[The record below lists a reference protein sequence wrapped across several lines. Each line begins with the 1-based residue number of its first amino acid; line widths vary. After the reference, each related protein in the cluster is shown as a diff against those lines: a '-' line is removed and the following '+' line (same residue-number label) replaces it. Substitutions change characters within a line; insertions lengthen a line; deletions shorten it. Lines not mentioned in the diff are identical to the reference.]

1 MYDLHACT
9 CIVKFAPH
17 HSPDQWGHAGPA
29 LSPLGT
35 LSPRVANVL
44 IVPLVFAEPFTLTHE
59 PEVIT
64 VHLSPAAMAS
74 VQLRPSGQAE
84 ARSEPGFGRAL
95 TNIGLCA
102 PLPSPAPPCT
112 WPQPPAP
119 ASVATARTTALATSD
134 HRHHALAPGA
144 VRRAQDTRTSPATK
158 RQSPPADLGQA
169 KQETVQACKVPYP
182 QVLPVVKPTTS
193 AAAQDQTKGAYD
205 RAPHLELRYVPGPK
219 GRQLLVFVGKTETPT
234 VALQSVGRASHTLCL
249 DWNL

>member
-1 MYDLHACT
+1 
-9 CIVKFAPH
+9 
-17 HSPDQWGHAGPA
+17 
-29 LSPLGT
+29 
-35 LSPRVANVL
+35 
-44 IVPLVFAEPFTLTHE
+44 
-59 PEVIT
+59 
-64 VHLSPAAMAS
+64 
-74 VQLRPSGQAE
+74 
-84 ARSEPGFGRAL
+84 L

-205 RAPHLELRYVPGPK
+205 RTPLPTEGRYVPAPK
-219 GRQLLVFVGKTETPT
+219 ERQLLMFGNTPIE
-234 VALQSVGRASHTLCL
+234 AIQSVGLCQSDHTLCT

>member
-1 MYDLHACT
+1 MRT
-9 CIVKFAPH
+9 TP
-17 HSPDQWGHAGPA
+17 
-29 LSPLGT
+29 
-35 LSPRVANVL
+35 VAST
-44 IVPLVFAEPFTLTHE
+44 A
-59 PEVIT
+59 
-64 VHLSPAAMAS
+64 VHL
-74 VQLRPSGQAE
+74 
-84 ARSEPGFGRAL
+84 
-95 TNIGLCA
+95 
-102 PLPSPAPPCT
+102 
-112 WPQPPAP
+112 AP
-119 ASVATARTTALATSD
+119 ATLAPAFVATARTTALATSD